1 MVPESDF
8 LSAPLWL
15 VTVLHIVTL
24 TLHFAAMN
32 FMFGGLII
40 ILWGKFTDRWNNPV
54 VQKFIRFFPAAMA
67 ATITFGVAPLLFVQ
81 LVYHR
86 QIYSASIISGWFW
99 LLVVPVLVVTYYLL
113 YSASFNS
120 DKPDNHYKWKLHLAF
135 VGMLYVSYI
144 FSSVFSMAERP
155 DLMKALYAERQDGLV
170 LNPELGDYIVRWL
183 HMLSGAITVGGFFVG
198 FVGRKNEEAYKIG
211 KLFFLWGM
219 VIASVLGFIYLVTLG
234 ENILP
239 LMRSPAIWALTFGI
253 ILSAGSLHFFFKKK
267 FLFSALMVGVSLI
280 TMVYTRHELRLIR
293 LVEHYDP
300 STMTVNPQW
309 SVFALFIACF
319 VIMLGMLWYMFRLF
333 SVRKQ
338 PAA

>member
-1 MVPESDF
+1 MLPASDF

-15 VTVLHIVTL
+15 VTLLHLVTL

-32 FMFGGLII
+32 FMFGGIII

-54 VQKFIRFFPAAMA
+54 VQQFIKLFPASMA

-86 QIYSASIISGWFW
+86 QVYSASIISAWFW
-99 LLVVPVLVVTYYLL
+99 LLVIPILVVTYYLL
-113 YSASFNS
+113 YSAALSG
-120 DKPDNHYKWKLHLAF
+120 DKPVSRQQLKLHLAMI
-135 VGMLYVSYI
+135 GMLYVSYI

-155 DLMKALYAERQDGLV
+155 DLMKALYAERQDGFV
-170 LNPELGDYIVRWL
+170 LNPELGDYAVRWL

-198 FVGRKNEEAYKIG
+198 LLGRKNEEAYQIG
-211 KLFFLWGM
+211 KAFFLWGM
-219 VIASVLGFIYLVTLG
+219 VAASVLGFVYLVTLG

-239 LMRSPAIWALTFGI
+239 LMRSPAIWVLTVGI

-267 FLFSALMVGVSLI
+267 FLMSGLMVALSLI
-280 TMVYTRHELRLIR
+280 TMVYTRHELRLIS
-293 LVEHYDP
+293 LAEHYNP
-300 STMTVNPQW
+300 ATMTVNPQW

-319 VIMLGMLWYMFRLF
+319 VIMIAVMWYMIRLF
-333 SVRKQ
+333 LSRKN
-338 PAA
+338 AAV